1 MLLNDYVIKNIAG
14 VIILIMWLMMKF
26 LLNSKDV
33 LFQVSSDLVEVN
45 SLYSGFSDAGQ
56 KAPSAF

>member
-26 LLNSKDV
+26 LLKSKDV

-45 SLYSGFSDAGQ
+45 SLYSSFSDAGQ